1 LNKTDPYTGIAEA
14 YDYILRHV
22 DYQQWYEFILSI
34 MMRYC
39 GKPENILE
47 LGCGT
52 GKFGAKFSADDYRI
66 VGIDRSM
73 DMLKIARTRSF
84 RNFRIIC
91 SDIRN
96 FVLKRNFDFIFCV
109 HDTMNYQ
116 LSGEDVRA
124 VFRSVKNVMHNGS
137 IFMFDITTEHNIERF
152 FNNKTSMYKTRGL
165 HVEWSNSYDRE
176 KKLVISKFITTN
188 REGTEFR
195 EEHIQKIYTVDEISG
210 MLADEGFDILQVC
223 SDYTFDPPS
232 AGTVMINFI
241 TEKKR

>member
-1 LNKTDPYTGIAEA
+1 MNKTDPYTGIAEA

-34 MMRYC
+34 MTRYC

-73 DMLKIARTRSF
+73 DMLKIARTRAF

-116 LSGEDVRA
+116 LSREDVRA
-124 VFRSVKNVMHNGS
+124 VFKSVKNVMHNGS

-176 KKLVISKFITTN
+176 KRLVISKFITTN

-195 EEHIQKIYTVDEISG
+195 EEHIQKIYTVDEISE
-210 MLADEGFDILQVC
+210 MLADEGFDILHIC

-232 AGTVMINFI
+232 PGTVMINFI